1 VRGPSQHG
9 SRCTDQAAERRL
21 VLFSASVLLGAQ
33 PLKTYLLIL
42 CASLIAFSAHA
53 SDTIK
58 KALPAPTETTALVYY
73 FGFDID
79 TIAGLHKEQVEE
91 YGCIYTVAK
100 SEFLKALTP
109 ASKTDAPYN
118 KLVVKAEVKFSPD
131 TSYLI
136 DIDGHVSLN
145 DQQYVI
151 DKRTFA
157 RMLHQVFKGCR
168 K

>member
-1 VRGPSQHG
+1 M
-9 SRCTDQAAERRL
+9 
-21 VLFSASVLLGAQ
+21 
-33 PLKTYLLIL
+33 
-42 CASLIAFSAHA
+42 SLIAFGAHA
-53 SDTIK
+53 SDTVK
-58 KALPAPTETTALVYY
+58 KALSAPTETTALVYY

-91 YGCIYTVAK
+91 DGCIYTVAK
-100 SEFLKALTP
+100 SEFLKALAHP
-109 ASKTDAPYN
+109 SKTNAPCN
-118 KLVVKAEVKFSPD
+118 KLVVKAEVKFSPG

-151 DKRTFA
+151 DKKTFA
-157 RMLHQVFKGCR
+157 GMLHQVFKGCR